1 MLHHLRLIWSFRIKL
16 ERKNELKKS
25 NNILFVVLVFSP
37 LLNTELSFY
46 CAIIFKKIFLT
57 SANNSPE
64 GYHDQTHS
72 CSTIHDMF
80 T

>member
-46 CAIIFKKIFLT
+46 CAIIFKKNLPYLRKQF
-57 SANNSPE
+57 P
-64 GYHDQTHS
+64 
-72 CSTIHDMF
+72 
-80 T
+80 